1 MKKLFWKLETF
12 ALVSLLM
19 LLENFV
25 HRDRHR
31 IPTHT
36 QTHRHTPIASKLNW
50 YSELHSSQLSEKRK
64 EKNTA
69 VMHRQMNNWDDSCMP
84 TTCG

>member
-19 LLENFV
+19 LLEDFV

-36 QTHRHTPIASKLNW
+36 QTHPYSQQAKLVFRAT
-50 YSELHSSQLSEKRK
+50 QFTIK
-64 EKNTA
+64 
-69 VMHRQMNNWDDSCMP
+69 
-84 TTCG
+84 